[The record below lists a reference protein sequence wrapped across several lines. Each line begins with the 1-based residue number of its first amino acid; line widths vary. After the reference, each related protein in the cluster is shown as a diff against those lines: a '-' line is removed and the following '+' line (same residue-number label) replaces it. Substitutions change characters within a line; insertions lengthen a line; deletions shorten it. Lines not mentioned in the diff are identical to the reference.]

1 MYVMSKLQEL
11 VDELLSVGFSAE
23 EAKSKGLETYQK
35 MLGGQQSAVKRER
48 KDVVTQKVTHIPLG
62 SQEEL
67 DAFCQHYG
75 MTLTTRFDTF
85 VAKQGANMGKFG
97 VSVGGGFRGG
107 SKFMLYLSDRVGQTN
122 ITEMMDQRD
131 RCRKAKDELSV
142 ALQTA
147 NEFDELLTK
156 AIMTEFSKNDG
167 QSVKPTIG
175 KKESIHPG
183 A

>member
-1 MYVMSKLQEL
+1 MSKLQER
-11 VDELLSVGFSAE
+11 VDELLSVGFSAD
-23 EAKSKGLETYQK
+23 EARKQGLETYQK

-75 MTLTTRFDTF
+75 VTLTTRFDTF
-85 VAKQGANMGKFG
+85 VAKNGANMGRFG
-97 VSVGGGFRGG
+97 VSVGGGFKGG

-122 ITEMMDQRD
+122 INLMLECRD
-131 RCRKAKDELSV
+131 RVKKSIDELSA

-147 NEFDELLTK
+147 NEMDNLLSV
-156 AIMTEFSKNDG
+156 AIMSEFQKNDG
-167 QSVKPTIG
+167 QTIKAAIG
-175 KKESIHPG
+175 KKENLH
-183 A
+183 